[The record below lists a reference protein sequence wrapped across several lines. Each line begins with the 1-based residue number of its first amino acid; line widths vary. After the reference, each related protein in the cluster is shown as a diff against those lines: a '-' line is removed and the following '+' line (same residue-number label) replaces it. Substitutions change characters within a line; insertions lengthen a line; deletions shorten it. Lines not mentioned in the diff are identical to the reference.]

1 METAALRPEEQK
13 VARGGD
19 GRWLALFCSAR
30 VAFSFIFTS
39 YSAALPLLRDDWAMS
54 AAQAGLVQSAWHL
67 GYLLSLFTV
76 GFLGDRFGAKRTY
89 LWSAVA
95 ASVSALVFAAGASS
109 FLSGAILYGLAGLC
123 SGGSYTPGL
132 ALIAERFLPA
142 TRGRAM
148 GYYLAAGSLGY
159 AASVV
164 VSSRLLPVGGWRL
177 AFLVTCSLPVVG
189 LVISFW
195 ALRATENIVHAPPD
209 GRELWRAI
217 PAVLSNK
224 PALLSMLAYAFHCW
238 ELLGMW
244 AWLPAYLAK
253 AAQAN
258 AGGIESQAA
267 AVGTGVLVAGLTYLT
282 SMLGSLVGGALSDRW
297 GRTLTMA
304 LFSCISLVF
313 SFSFGWMLGWPL
325 ALLFAVAACYN
336 FASIADSSI
345 YSTAL
350 TELVEARS
358 IGAAYAVRSVMGF
371 GAGMIS
377 PWCFGLVIDMV
388 RKVPEAPERL
398 AWVLAWTT
406 LGLGALPSPLMSWW
420 LRLRPEAKQMARGR
434 R

>member
-1 METAALRPEEQK
+1 LRPEG
-13 VARGGD
+13 RNLGRRGD
-19 GRWLALFCSAR
+19 GSWLALFCSAR

-39 YSAALPLLRDDWAMS
+39 YSAALPLLRKDWSMS

-95 ASVSALVFAAGASS
+95 ASVSALVFAVGASS
-109 FLSGAILYGLAGLC
+109 FVSGLVLYGLAGLC

-132 ALIAERFLPA
+132 ALIAERFSPA

-148 GYYLAAGSLGY
+148 GFYLAAGSLGY
-159 AASVV
+159 AVSVV
-164 VSSRLLPVGGWRL
+164 VSSQLFPVGGWRL
-177 AFLVTCSLPVVG
+177 AFLVTCSLPAVG
-189 LVISFW
+189 LAISLW

-209 GRELWRAI
+209 GRELWRTI

-224 PALLSMLAYAFHCW
+224 PALLSMLAYMFHCW

-244 AWLPAYLAK
+244 AWLPAYLAT

-258 AGGIESQAA
+258 ARGIESQAA
-267 AVGTGVLVAGLTYLT
+267 AVGTGVLLAGLTYFT

-297 GRTLTMA
+297 GRTLTML
-304 LFSCISLVF
+304 LFSCVSLVL

-325 ALLFAVAACYN
+325 TLLFAVAACYN
-336 FASIADSSI
+336 FACIADSSI

-350 TELVEARS
+350 TELVEPRS

-371 GAGMIS
+371 GAGVIS
-377 PWCFGLVIDMV
+377 PWCFGLVIDIM
-388 RKVPEAPERL
+388 RNVPGAPERL
-398 AWVLAWTT
+398 VWALAWTT
-406 LGLGALPSPLMSWW
+406 LGLGALPSPLMSWR
-420 LRLRPEAKQMARGR
+420 LRLRPEAKHMAQGR